1 MFFFFFFFFFFFLK
15 LTPIVKGVKAGSHE
29 SVSVHQ
35 NGAVRRKRILRYYI
49 ASRMC
54 PLFTGK

>member
-1 MFFFFFFFFFFFLK
+1 MFFFLLFLK
-15 LTPIVKGVKAGSHE
+15 LTPIVKEVKAGSLE

-49 ASRMC
+49 AARMC